1 METLG
6 NESLIG
12 MIFKKTGIMVK
23 TQIVVTDFNQA
34 FLRLTV

>member
-6 NESLIG
+6 NESLTG
-12 MIFKKTGIMVK
+12 MIFKKTDIVVK